1 MKITRENLE
10 KHLLE
15 EQLKI
20 VEKELVDTLKD
31 SWRFD
36 NTLTTL
42 QKEEF
47 EKYSIKL
54 IKKVL
59 KCNKSKAQAAFDKF
73 FSLFGL
79 RLKN

>member
-1 MKITRENLE
+1 MKIKRENLE

-15 EQLKI
+15 YQLEMIGKT
-20 VEKELVDTLKD
+20 LVDTLKD

-42 QKEEF
+42 QKEKF

-59 KCNKSKAQAAFDKF
+59 KCNKTKAQEAFDKF
-73 FSLFGL
+73 FFLFGL